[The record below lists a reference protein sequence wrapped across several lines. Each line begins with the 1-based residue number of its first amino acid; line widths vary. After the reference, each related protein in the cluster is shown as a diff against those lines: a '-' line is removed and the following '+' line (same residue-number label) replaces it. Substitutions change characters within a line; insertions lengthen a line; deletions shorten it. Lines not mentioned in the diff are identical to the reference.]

1 MNLVDSSAWLEYL
14 ADGPAA
20 GVFEPVITR
29 TQDLLVPVIC
39 IYEVF
44 KRVLQQ
50 RDEESALRVVALM
63 QQGRVAEL
71 DSTIALSA
79 AKRSIEHKLPM
90 AAAMILATAQAYHAV
105 IWTQDADFRNIEGVR
120 YHPKTRGR

>member
-20 GVFEPVITR
+20 EVFEPVITR

-79 AKRSIEHKLPM
+79 AKRSIEYKLPM
-90 AAAMILATAQAYHAV
+90 ADAMILATAQAYNAV

>member
-20 GVFEPVITR
+20 EVFEPVITR

-63 QQGRVAEL
+63 QQGRVAGL